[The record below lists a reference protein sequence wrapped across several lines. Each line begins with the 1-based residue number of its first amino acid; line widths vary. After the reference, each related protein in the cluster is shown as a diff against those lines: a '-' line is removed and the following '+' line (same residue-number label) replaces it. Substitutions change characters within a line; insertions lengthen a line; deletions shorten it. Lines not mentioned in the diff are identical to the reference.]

1 MGGTFDPA
9 HLGHIKISKEAKK
22 KFKLEKVYWAVTN
35 KNPFKSKSKKSL
47 NDRINYAKKINKK
60 NKFISIKCYENKINS
75 NRTIDL
81 IKYFKKKNNKKKI
94 YFIMGADNLIN
105 LHKWEK
111 WSQLT
116 KLCEILVF
124 DRTKYKSKSLKSK
137 SYKKLANK
145 GLKFINFKKVNI
157 SSSKLRKIL
166 SQKVVMKFLPK
177 LLFRKDESFE
187 YAEKIENLIKQTNK

>member
-47 NDRINYAKKINKK
+47 NDRINFAKKINKK

-81 IKYFKKKNNKKKI
+81 VKYFKKKNNKKK
-94 YFIMGADNLIN
+94 
-105 LHKWEK
+105 
-111 WSQLT
+111 S
-116 KLCEILVF
+116 IL
-124 DRTKYKSKSLKSK
+124 
-137 SYKKLANK
+137 
-145 GLKFINFKKVNI
+145 
-157 SSSKLRKIL
+157 
-166 SQKVVMKFLPK
+166 
-177 LLFRKDESFE
+177 
-187 YAEKIENLIKQTNK
+187 

>member
-81 IKYFKKKNNKKKI
+81 IKYFKKKNNKKK
-94 YFIMGADNLIN
+94 NLFYN
-105 LHKWEK
+105 GG
-111 WSQLT
+111 
-116 KLCEILVF
+116 
-124 DRTKYKSKSLKSK
+124 R
-137 SYKKLANK
+137 
-145 GLKFINFKKVNI
+145 
-157 SSSKLRKIL
+157 
-166 SQKVVMKFLPK
+166 
-177 LLFRKDESFE
+177 
-187 YAEKIENLIKQTNK
+187 

>member
-1 MGGTFDPA
+1 MNSIIKKIGILGGTFDPA

-81 IKYFKKKNNKKKI
+81 IKYFKKKNNKKK
-94 YFIMGADNLIN
+94 
-105 LHKWEK
+105 
-111 WSQLT
+111 S
-116 KLCEILVF
+116 IL
-124 DRTKYKSKSLKSK
+124 
-137 SYKKLANK
+137 
-145 GLKFINFKKVNI
+145 
-157 SSSKLRKIL
+157 
-166 SQKVVMKFLPK
+166 
-177 LLFRKDESFE
+177 
-187 YAEKIENLIKQTNK
+187 

>member
-105 LHKWEK
+105 LHKW
-111 WSQLT
+111 
-116 KLCEILVF
+116 
-124 DRTKYKSKSLKSK
+124 D
-137 SYKKLANK
+137 
-145 GLKFINFKKVNI
+145 
-157 SSSKLRKIL
+157 
-166 SQKVVMKFLPK
+166 FL
-177 LLFRKDESFE
+177 
-187 YAEKIENLIKQTNK
+187 